1 MPASIARSAQT
12 RTVEA
17 PCARRRAGVLLPVFS
32 LPDGGFGP
40 SVIRW
45 LDFLGLAG
53 QTVWQI
59 LPLGPTMG
67 DGSPYNSSSSLAL
80 NPDFLSLDWLKD
92 DAGFEPTASLSDRRS
107 GIGATP
113 DLVVEFRRF
122 LSREAHW
129 VQDYALFQAIK
140 TTEGGI
146 QWHDWPKSLRDREP
160 EALTRFRAAHRNELH
175 DIAFE
180 QFLLD
185 RQWQRIVREAR
196 TRNIL
201 ICGDMP
207 IFVALDSADVWA
219 NRGQFQ
225 LDETGAPIAVAGVP
239 PDYFSETGQRWGNPL
254 FDWAVMTRDGFR
266 WWRARYA
273 RQLELYDWV
282 RIDHF
287 RGLEA
292 YWRIPADSPTAMDG
306 TWVEAPGADLLEAL
320 KEESSGILPVIAED
334 LGVITAGVTALRQSF
349 GLPGMLIMQFA
360 FDGSL
365 DNPYR
370 PERHHRDAVVY
381 TGTHD
386 NDTTLG
392 WWQTLDVDA
401 QALAWSILRQEGLPS
416 IESVVMPDALI
427 EATLTSEAGLAVI
440 PFADWLRCDSRCRIN
455 VPGTTEGN
463 WHWQTHSADWTAAL
477 AHWMRTLTE
486 NVQRL

>member
-1 MPASIARSAQT
+1 M
-12 RTVEA
+12 
-17 PCARRRAGVLLPVFS
+17 LPVFS
-32 LPDGGFGP
+32 LPDSGFGP
-40 SVIRW
+40 SVIQW
-45 LDFLGLAG
+45 LDFLGRAG

-67 DGSPYNSSSSLAL
+67 DGSPYNSSSSLAI
-80 NPDFLSLDWLKD
+80 NPDFLSLDWLAE
-92 DAGFEPTASLSDRRS
+92 DAGFAPKTSLSDRRS

-140 TTEGGI
+140 AAESGI

-185 RQWQRIVREAR
+185 RQWQRIVHEAR
-196 TRNIL
+196 ARNIL
-201 ICGDMP
+201 IYGDMP

-219 NRGQFQ
+219 NRSQFQ
-225 LDETGAPIAVAGVP
+225 LDDTGAPSAVAGVP

-254 FDWAVMTRDGFR
+254 FDWTVMTADGFQ
-266 WWRARYA
+266 WWRARYS

-306 TWVEAPGADLLEAL
+306 TWVEAPGAALLAAL
-320 KEESSGILPVIAED
+320 REESGGVLPVIAED
-334 LGVITAGVTALRQSF
+334 LGVITDAVTELRQGF

-365 DNPYR
+365 ENPYR
-370 PERHHRDAVVY
+370 PERHHRDSVVY

-392 WWQTLDVDA
+392 WWQTLDEEEKSR
-401 QALAWSILRQEGLPS
+401 AWSILRQDGIHQP
-416 IESVVMPDALI
+416 ESDVMPDALI
-427 EATLTSEAGLAVI
+427 EATLASEAGLAVI
-440 PFADWLRCDSRCRIN
+440 PFADWLRCDTRCRIN

-463 WHWQTHSADWTAAL
+463 WRWQTHSSDWTPGL

-486 NVQRL
+486 RIERI

>member
-1 MPASIARSAQT
+1 
-12 RTVEA
+12 
-17 PCARRRAGVLLPVFS
+17 
-32 LPDGGFGP
+32 
-40 SVIRW
+40 
-45 LDFLGLAG
+45 
-53 QTVWQI
+53 
-59 LPLGPTMG
+59 MG

-80 NPDFLSLDWLKD
+80 NPDYLSLDWLAED
-92 DAGFEPTASLSDRRS
+92 TSFEPTTSLSDRRS
-107 GIGATP
+107 GNGAKP
-113 DLVVEFRRF
+113 DLVVEFQRF

-129 VQDYALFQAIK
+129 IHDYAMFQAIK
-140 TTEGGI
+140 AAEGGI
-146 QWHDWPKSLRDREP
+146 QWHDWPQALRDRET
-160 EALTRFRAAHRNELH
+160 EALAHFRAAHRNELH

-196 TRNIL
+196 ARNIL
-201 ICGDMP
+201 IYGDMP

-219 NRGQFQ
+219 NRSQFQ
-225 LDETGAPIAVAGVP
+225 LDETGAPYAVAGVP

-254 FDWAVMTRDGFR
+254 YDWAVMTEDGFQ
-266 WWRARYA
+266 WWRARYT
-273 RQLELYDWV
+273 RQLELYDWI

-292 YWRIPADSPTAMDG
+292 YWRIPAESPTAMDG

-320 KEESSGILPVIAED
+320 RAESSGVLPVIAED
-334 LGVITAGVTALRQSF
+334 LGVITDAVTEMRQSF

-370 PERHHRDAVVY
+370 PERHHRDSVVY

-392 WWQTLDVDA
+392 WWQTQDEE
-401 QALAWSILRQEGLPS
+401 QRALAWSILRQVGIRHP
-416 IESVVMPDALI
+416 ESDVMPDALI
-427 EATLTSEAGLAVI
+427 EATLASEAGLAVI

-463 WHWQTHSADWTAAL
+463 WRWQTHSADWTSSL
-477 AHWMRTLTE
+477 SHWMRTLSE
-486 NVQRL
+486 KSQRVF

>member
-1 MPASIARSAQT
+1 
-12 RTVEA
+12 
-17 PCARRRAGVLLPVFS
+17 
-32 LPDGGFGP
+32 
-40 SVIRW
+40 
-45 LDFLGLAG
+45 
-53 QTVWQI
+53 
-59 LPLGPTMG
+59 MG

-80 NPDFLSLDWLKD
+80 NPDYLSLDWLAED
-92 DAGFEPTASLSDRRS
+92 TSFEPTTSLSDRRS
-107 GIGATP
+107 GNGAKP
-113 DLVVEFRRF
+113 DLVVEFQRF

-129 VQDYALFQAIK
+129 IHDYAMFQAIK
-140 TTEGGI
+140 AAEGGI
-146 QWHDWPKSLRDREP
+146 QWHDWPQALRDRET
-160 EALTRFRAAHRNELH
+160 EALAHFRSAHRNELH

-196 TRNIL
+196 ARNIL
-201 ICGDMP
+201 IYGDMP

-219 NRGQFQ
+219 NRSQFQ
-225 LDETGAPIAVAGVP
+225 LDETGAPYAVAGVP

-254 FDWAVMTRDGFR
+254 YDWAVMTEDGFQ
-266 WWRARYA
+266 WWRARYT
-273 RQLELYDWV
+273 RQLELYDWI

-292 YWRIPADSPTAMDG
+292 YWRIPAESPTAMDG

-320 KEESSGILPVIAED
+320 RAESSGVLPVIAED
-334 LGVITAGVTALRQSF
+334 LGVITDAVTEMRQSF

-370 PERHHRDAVVY
+370 PERHHRDSVVY

-392 WWQTLDVDA
+392 WWQTQDEE
-401 QALAWSILRQEGLPS
+401 QRALAWSILRQVGIRHP
-416 IESVVMPDALI
+416 ESDVMPDALI
-427 EATLTSEAGLAVI
+427 EATLASEAGLAVI

-463 WHWQTHSADWTAAL
+463 WRWQTHSADWTSSL
-477 AHWMRTLTE
+477 AHWMRTLSE
-486 NVQRL
+486 KSQRVF